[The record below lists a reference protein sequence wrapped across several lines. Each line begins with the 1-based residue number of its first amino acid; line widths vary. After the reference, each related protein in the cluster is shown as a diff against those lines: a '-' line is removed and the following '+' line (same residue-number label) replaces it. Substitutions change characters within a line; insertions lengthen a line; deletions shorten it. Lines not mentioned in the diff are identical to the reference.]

1 MNNEY
6 TPTTDPADAPQQQLS
21 HPSGGFKTSIGG
33 QALIEGVMMRGPAV
47 SAMAVRLPSGEV
59 DVERWDTASVK
70 KWYKKTPFVRGI
82 FNMVDSLMFGYKCLM
97 KSAEKAGLDDEEP
110 SKFEKWLAEK
120 LGKSLMSVVSV
131 FAVVLGGG
139 LAIGLFMVLPAFLTG
154 LLGHWVTVPL
164 LKSSIEGVLKIGIF
178 LAYMAAVR
186 AMPEIKRV
194 YQYHGAEHKT
204 IACYEAGLPLT
215 VENVRP
221 QRRFHPRCGTSFI
234 LIVLVIS
241 ILLFSVV
248 SWESVLIR
256 VGLKLLSLPLVVGIA
271 YEIIKL
277 AGRFD
282 NPVTRAISA
291 PGMWTQRLTTSEPD
305 DSQIEVAIASMLPCI
320 PQESGQDT
328 W

>member
-6 TPTTDPADAPQQQLS
+6 TQPARPEPASKPRTA
-21 HPSGGFKTSIGG
+21 GKFKTSIGG
-33 QALIEGVMMRGPAV
+33 QALIEGVMMRGPEI
-47 SAMAVRLPSGEV
+47 SAMAVRMPTGEV
-59 DVERWDTASVK
+59 DVEKWQTASSG
-70 KWYKKTPFVRGI
+70 KWYKKAPFVRGI
-82 FNMVDSLMFGYKCLM
+82 FNMVDSLTFGYKCLM
-97 KSAEKAGLDDEEP
+97 KSAEKAGMEEEEP
-110 SKFEKWLAEK
+110 SKFEKWLADK
-120 LGKSLMSVVSV
+120 MGKSLMSVVSV
-131 FAVVLGGG
+131 LALILGAGIAV
-139 LAIGLFMVLPAFLTG
+139 GLFMILPAFLTG
-154 LLGHWVTVPL
+154 LLSRWITAPL
-164 LKSSIEGVLKIGIF
+164 LKSAIEGVLKISIF
-178 LAYMAAVR
+178 LIYMAAVR
-186 AMPEIKRV
+186 AMPEIRRV

-248 SWESVLIR
+248 TWNSVLVR

-277 AGRFD
+277 AGRYD

-305 DSQIEVAIASMLPCI
+305 DSMIEIAIASMLPCI
-320 PQESGQDT
+320 PEESGQDS